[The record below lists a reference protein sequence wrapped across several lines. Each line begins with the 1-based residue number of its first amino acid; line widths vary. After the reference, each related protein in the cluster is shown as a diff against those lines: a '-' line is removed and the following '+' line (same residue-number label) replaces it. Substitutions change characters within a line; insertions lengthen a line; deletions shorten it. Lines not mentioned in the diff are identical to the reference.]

1 MGCAGTDDGLTTG
14 ADESKAREADTK
26 EPVTLDWYVNYSWF
40 ATPWGENL
48 VSKTITEETGVNI
61 HFITPMGDGTEKLNT
76 LIASDT
82 LPDLI
87 TIGWWEPQVDEI
99 VTGDMV
105 YALNELA
112 DAYDPQFW
120 DVTNPLTV
128 TWYTQE
134 DGNIYAYP
142 NSSIT
147 PQDVEENI
155 GLSSNETFLV
165 RKDIYEAIGS
175 PDMTTPEGFEAAVKA
190 AEEYCPTVDGE
201 PLIPI
206 GAHVFDN
213 EGNPS
218 FDKYLM
224 NWLVVAIMLIV
235 VGIAFIAI
243 EMRNQ
248 KVRPSIVKFT
258 QLSYKTAFIIGVFQL
273 LALIPGTSRSGITII
288 GGMLF
293 GCSRFIAAEYTFYL
307 AIPVMFG
314 ASGLK
319 LVKFLVKGGGFS
331 AEQFFVVLLAMVV
344 SYGVSMI
351 VIKFLMQYIKRHN
364 FNSFALYRIALGIIV
379 LIVGFAFGL

>member
-1 MGCAGTDDGLTTG
+1 MLDVLKVILLGIVEGITEWLPVSSTG
-14 ADESKAREADTK
+14 HLILVDAFWKTSAPEVFTAEFTEMFDVVIQLGAILAVVTVFFYKLNPFSSRKTK
-26 EPVTLDWYVNYSWF
+26 EQKHN
-40 ATPWGENL
+40 
-48 VSKTITEETGVNI
+48 TIELWKKVIIGCIPAGVIGVLFN
-61 HFITPMGDGTEKLNT
+61 
-76 LIASDT
+76 
-82 LPDLI
+82 DLI
-87 TIGWWEPQVDEI
+87 
-99 VTGDMV
+99 
-105 YALNELA
+105 
-112 DAYDPQFW
+112 
-120 DVTNPLTV
+120 
-128 TWYTQE
+128 
-134 DGNIYAYP
+134 
-142 NSSIT
+142 
-147 PQDVEENI
+147 
-155 GLSSNETFLV
+155 
-165 RKDIYEAIGS
+165 
-175 PDMTTPEGFEAAVKA
+175 
-190 AEEYCPTVDGE
+190 
-201 PLIPI
+201 
-206 GAHVFDN
+206 
-213 EGNPS
+213 
-218 FDKYLM
+218 DKYLM

-243 EMRNQ
+243 EMRNH

-331 AEQFFVVLLAMVV
+331 PEQFFVVLLASIV

-379 LIVGFAFGL
+379 LIVGFAVGL

>member
-1 MGCAGTDDGLTTG
+1 MNIIEWLRVIFLGIVEGITEWLPVSSTG
-14 ADESKAREADTK
+14 HLILVDAFWKTSAPEVFTAEFTEMFDVVIQLGAILAVVTVFFYKLNPFSTRKTK
-26 EPVTLDWYVNYSWF
+26 EQKHN
-40 ATPWGENL
+40 
-48 VSKTITEETGVNI
+48 TIELWKKVIIGCIPAGVIGILFN
-61 HFITPMGDGTEKLNT
+61 
-76 LIASDT
+76 
-82 LPDLI
+82 DLI
-87 TIGWWEPQVDEI
+87 
-99 VTGDMV
+99 
-105 YALNELA
+105 
-112 DAYDPQFW
+112 
-120 DVTNPLTV
+120 
-128 TWYTQE
+128 
-134 DGNIYAYP
+134 
-142 NSSIT
+142 
-147 PQDVEENI
+147 
-155 GLSSNETFLV
+155 
-165 RKDIYEAIGS
+165 
-175 PDMTTPEGFEAAVKA
+175 
-190 AEEYCPTVDGE
+190 
-201 PLIPI
+201 
-206 GAHVFDN
+206 
-213 EGNPS
+213 
-218 FDKYLM
+218 DKYLM

-243 EMRNQ
+243 EMRNH

-331 AEQFFVVLLAMVV
+331 PEQFFVVLLASIV

-379 LIVGFAFGL
+379 LIVGFAVGL

>member
-1 MGCAGTDDGLTTG
+1 MNIIELLRVIFLGIVEG
-14 ADESKAREADTK
+14 
-26 EPVTLDWYVNYSWF
+26 
-40 ATPWGENL
+40 
-48 VSKTITEETGVNI
+48 ITEWLPVSSTGHLILVDA
-61 HFITPMGDGTEKLNT
+61 FWKTSAPEVFTAEFTEMFDVVIQLGAILAVVTVFFYKLNPFSARKT
-76 LIASDT
+76 TEQKHNTIELWKKVIIGCIPAGVIGI
-82 LPDLI
+82 LFNDLI
-87 TIGWWEPQVDEI
+87 
-99 VTGDMV
+99 
-105 YALNELA
+105 
-112 DAYDPQFW
+112 
-120 DVTNPLTV
+120 
-128 TWYTQE
+128 
-134 DGNIYAYP
+134 
-142 NSSIT
+142 
-147 PQDVEENI
+147 
-155 GLSSNETFLV
+155 
-165 RKDIYEAIGS
+165 
-175 PDMTTPEGFEAAVKA
+175 
-190 AEEYCPTVDGE
+190 
-201 PLIPI
+201 
-206 GAHVFDN
+206 
-213 EGNPS
+213 
-218 FDKYLM
+218 DKYLM

-273 LALIPGTSRSGITII
+273 LSLIPGTSRSGITII

-379 LIVGFAFGL
+379 LIVGFAVGL

>member
-1 MGCAGTDDGLTTG
+1 MNIIEWLRVIFLGIVEGITEWLPVSSTGHLILVDAFWKTSAPEVFTDSFTEMFDVVIQLG
-14 ADESKAREADTK
+14 AILAVVTVFFYKLNPFSTRKTK
-26 EPVTLDWYVNYSWF
+26 EQKHN
-40 ATPWGENL
+40 
-48 VSKTITEETGVNI
+48 TIELWKKVIIGCIPAGVIGILFN
-61 HFITPMGDGTEKLNT
+61 
-76 LIASDT
+76 
-82 LPDLI
+82 DLI
-87 TIGWWEPQVDEI
+87 
-99 VTGDMV
+99 
-105 YALNELA
+105 
-112 DAYDPQFW
+112 
-120 DVTNPLTV
+120 
-128 TWYTQE
+128 
-134 DGNIYAYP
+134 
-142 NSSIT
+142 
-147 PQDVEENI
+147 
-155 GLSSNETFLV
+155 
-165 RKDIYEAIGS
+165 
-175 PDMTTPEGFEAAVKA
+175 
-190 AEEYCPTVDGE
+190 
-201 PLIPI
+201 
-206 GAHVFDN
+206 
-213 EGNPS
+213 
-218 FDKYLM
+218 DKYLM

-243 EMRNQ
+243 EMRNH

-379 LIVGFAFGL
+379 LIVGFAVGL

>member
-1 MGCAGTDDGLTTG
+1 MNIIEWLRVIFLGIVEGITEWLPVSSTG
-14 ADESKAREADTK
+14 HLILVDAFWKTSAPEVFTAEFTEMFDVVIQLGAILAVVTVFFYKLNPFSTRKTK
-26 EPVTLDWYVNYSWF
+26 EQKHN
-40 ATPWGENL
+40 
-48 VSKTITEETGVNI
+48 TIELWKKVIIGCIPAGVIGILFN
-61 HFITPMGDGTEKLNT
+61 
-76 LIASDT
+76 
-82 LPDLI
+82 DLI
-87 TIGWWEPQVDEI
+87 
-99 VTGDMV
+99 
-105 YALNELA
+105 
-112 DAYDPQFW
+112 
-120 DVTNPLTV
+120 
-128 TWYTQE
+128 
-134 DGNIYAYP
+134 
-142 NSSIT
+142 
-147 PQDVEENI
+147 
-155 GLSSNETFLV
+155 
-165 RKDIYEAIGS
+165 
-175 PDMTTPEGFEAAVKA
+175 
-190 AEEYCPTVDGE
+190 
-201 PLIPI
+201 
-206 GAHVFDN
+206 
-213 EGNPS
+213 
-218 FDKYLM
+218 DKYLM

>member
-1 MGCAGTDDGLTTG
+1 MVDAFWKTSAPEVFTAEFTEMFDVVIQLG
-14 ADESKAREADTK
+14 AILAVVTVFFYKLNPFSARKTK
-26 EPVTLDWYVNYSWF
+26 EQKHN
-40 ATPWGENL
+40 
-48 VSKTITEETGVNI
+48 TIELWKKVIIGCIPAGVIGILFN
-61 HFITPMGDGTEKLNT
+61 
-76 LIASDT
+76 
-82 LPDLI
+82 DLI
-87 TIGWWEPQVDEI
+87 
-99 VTGDMV
+99 
-105 YALNELA
+105 
-112 DAYDPQFW
+112 
-120 DVTNPLTV
+120 
-128 TWYTQE
+128 
-134 DGNIYAYP
+134 
-142 NSSIT
+142 
-147 PQDVEENI
+147 
-155 GLSSNETFLV
+155 
-165 RKDIYEAIGS
+165 
-175 PDMTTPEGFEAAVKA
+175 
-190 AEEYCPTVDGE
+190 
-201 PLIPI
+201 
-206 GAHVFDN
+206 
-213 EGNPS
+213 
-218 FDKYLM
+218 DKYLM